1 MKHRTNIFW
10 IIMGALMVLGLILAI
25 AGITLGGTLYDFNI
39 TAPEKLHN
47 IGNHKTVDPEALDF
61 STADE
66 IKSLDFN
73 LSACSFTIQEGDQ
86 FSITGDPLIKNEIV
100 NGTWHVKTSVRK
112 SYFSVLGHHIS
123 IPSPNN
129 KYTITI
135 PKDFSFDRVDLDFAA
150 AEVQIQKL
158 TAGHASISGGAGS
171 ADIQSLNTH
180 QSLNMKIGAGD
191 IKAAECNIKGFS
203 NIKCGAGDIKLG
215 NEDFVSYSNYENIS
229 VSCAAGSVDITGQL
243 IGDNK
248 LKCSMGDIDL
258 ILSGTRSNYEFQTN
272 ASLGDIDIDDSNASG
287 EISHTD
293 NSNTGELLGTLDL
306 DCNMGDIDVE
316 FQ

>member
-10 IIMGALMVLGLILAI
+10 IVMGALMVLGLILSI
-25 AGITLGGTLYDFNI
+25 VGITLGGTLYNFNTVTPI
-39 TAPEKLHN
+39 KFQNAA
-47 IGNHKTVDPEALDF
+47 GFKTVNPESLDF
-61 STADE
+61 STAGE
-66 IKSLDFN
+66 IKNLDLN

-86 FSITGDPLIKNEIV
+86 FSISGDSLAKNEIV

-123 IPSPNN
+123 IPFPDS

-135 PKDFSFDRVDLDFAA
+135 PKDFSFDRIDLDFAA

-158 TAGHASISGGAGS
+158 TAEHASISGGAGS

-191 IKAAECNIKGFS
+191 IKAAECNVTGSS

-215 NEDFVSYSNYENIS
+215 NKDFVSYSNYENVS
-229 VSCAAGSVDITGQL
+229 VSCAAGSVDIIGKLT
-243 IGDNK
+243 GDNK
-248 LKCSMGDIDL
+248 LKCSMGDINL
-258 ILSGTRSNYEFQTN
+258 ILSGIRSNYEFQTN
-272 ASLGDIDIDDSNASG
+272 TSLGDIDIDDSHSS
-287 EISHTD
+287 EKLHHTG
-293 NSNTGELLGTLDL
+293 NSNTGEFLGTLDL